1 MQKYIDYYDTV
12 AGKHLGRNVAEEIRK
27 VEGQLAIIG
36 GGMVSPDN
44 LLSSGEG
51 FIRNYLLGKLWL
63 GRNSRREANLPT
75 IIRDAIRSAHD
86 YDGPG

>member
-1 MQKYIDYYDTV
+1 
-12 AGKHLGRNVAEEIRK
+12 
-27 VEGQLAIIG
+27 
-36 GGMVSPDN
+36 MVSPDN

-75 IIRDAIRSAHD
+75 VIRDAIRSALN